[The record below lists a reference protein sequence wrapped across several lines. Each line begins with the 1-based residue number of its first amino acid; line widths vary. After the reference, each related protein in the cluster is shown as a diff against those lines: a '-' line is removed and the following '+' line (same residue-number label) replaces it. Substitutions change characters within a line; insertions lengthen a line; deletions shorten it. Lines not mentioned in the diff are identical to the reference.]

1 MITVTWLRMGAMSLP
16 LIGAVIIWLWGD
28 RLRVSPRWLA
38 ATIFALMGVFALTL
52 FLLNR
57 HYACMLLSGRKN
69 CLVDGL
75 GTLSLFLL
83 SILLARR
90 SIIMRDANKGQG
102 CILMLMLGSA
112 WAGIGLANNLLEL
125 LLFMNLFVYVIY
137 RWLHREGLKFRI
149 LLLRDDYGDDSDS
162 IRRR

>member
-1 MITVTWLRMGAMSLP
+1 MGAMSLP
-16 LIGAVIIWLWGD
+16 LIGAVIIWRWGD
-28 RLRVSPRWLA
+28 RFRFSPRWLA
-38 ATIFALMGVFALTL
+38 ANIFALVGVIALTL
-52 FLLNR
+52 FLLSQ
-57 HYACMLLSGRKN
+57 HYACMLLSGRNN
-69 CLVDGL
+69 CLVEGL

-90 SIIMRDANKGQG
+90 SIIMRDANQAQS

-137 RWLHREGLKFRI
+137 RWLHRQGFKFRI
-149 LLLRDDYGDDSDS
+149 LLLRDDYGDDSN
-162 IRRR
+162 